1 MAHITIKILLGRQRI
16 GPFFAKYARLKIRL
30 KKSFWGTIMTITIN
44 RHLMILLL
52 AILLILSQRATALIV
67 SPDCV
72 TSNDTDFFNLTAFEV
87 APYIPSMDEDG
98 NPYLKGAA
106 LANAEVVHYRAQY
119 ENAPMVRMPID
130 RYASLTSK
138 NPEALK
144 NFESRLL
151 IVDPE
156 CNELKL
162 FFGNLI
168 GTSELSL
175 QNYLQMYDAAKRL
188 KHKELKEFTEQRVRL
203 KSKYVFEVLDILSKD
218 LAFDVALTKQ
228 TLGDELLATMGV
240 GEDNNF
246 KIGGELALLS
256 YAKKGGQVKTGESSL
271 KAFIFLPES
280 SRGIVATDK
289 TVVLL
294 STGVVYILPDLNAPL
309 AKYALGQLGVP
320 TSVVLVNRLY
330 DADEPMCLMDE
341 VGHWYRIVNGA
352 KERSCNFNQ
361 VLIRSLQNGGWKS
374 TFDMQLTPI
383 SYQQISDIISK
394 FDILKFVY

>member
-1 MAHITIKILLGRQRI
+1 MTIITNLRLIIMLLSILL
-16 GPFFAKYARLKIRL
+16 
-30 KKSFWGTIMTITIN
+30 T
-44 RHLMILLL
+44 
-52 AILLILSQRATALIV
+52 LSHKATALIV

-87 APYIPSMDEDG
+87 APYIPSMDEEG

-106 LANAEVVHYRAQY
+106 LANAEVIHYRAQY
-119 ENAPMVRMPID
+119 ADAPMVRMPID
-130 RYASLTSK
+130 RYASLTSQ
-138 NPEALK
+138 NPKALK

-151 IVDPE
+151 IIDPE

-188 KHKELKEFTEQRVRL
+188 NHEALNEFTEQRVRL
-203 KSKYVFEVLDILSKD
+203 KSKYAYEVLDILSKD
-218 LAFDVALTKQ
+218 LAFDVTLTKQ

-240 GEDNNF
+240 GEENNF

-256 YAKKGGQVKTGESSL
+256 YAKKGGRVKTGKIPL

-280 SRGIVATDK
+280 TRGIVATDK
-289 TVVLL
+289 SIMLL

-320 TSVVLVNRLY
+320 TSVVLIDRLF
-330 DADEPMCLMDE
+330 DQSEPACMTDE
-341 VGHWYRIVNGA
+341 VGHWYRIINGA

-361 VLIRSLQNGGWKS
+361 VLIQSLQNDGWRS
-374 TFDMQLTPI
+374 TFDIDLMPV
-383 SYQQISDIISK
+383 SYQQISDIIAK
-394 FDILKFVY
+394 FDVLKFVY